1 MVTMAVGEKS
11 RTANN
16 QDEEEE
22 GVFLSLS
29 ILFSEIKLP
38 CAQVGGKL

>member
-1 MVTMAVGEKS
+1 MVTMAVGEKN

-16 QDEEEE
+16 QEEEE